1 MRDFAVDFQ
10 PHRPRPLSIVLL
22 VAGLLLCTEAWLEG
36 KALRVK
42 LEEAEAQLNRVRQ
55 HAEQLDTSRRD
66 SRPENVFSMEE
77 SKALRQA
84 INAIRVDW
92 GTLFRRIDTA
102 VSDDVSLLAI
112 RPNATGK
119 SVQIS
124 GEGRDMAA
132 VLAFVE
138 ALQHAPLSHALLLSH
153 QIKQTDPQHPV
164 VFEISAQWST
174 DT

>member
-1 MRDFAVDFQ
+1 MRDFALDFQ
-10 PHRPRPLSIVLL
+10 PHRPRPLAIVLL
-22 VAGLLLCTEAWLEG
+22 AAGLLLCAEAWLED

-42 LEEAEAQLNRVRQ
+42 LVEAEAQLNRARQ
-55 HAEQLDTSRRD
+55 HAERLDASRRD
-66 SRPENVFSMEE
+66 SRPENVFSVEE
-77 SKALRQA
+77 TKALRQA

-112 RPNATGK
+112 RPNAADK

-124 GEGRDMAA
+124 GEGRDMRA

-138 ALQHAPLSHALLLSH
+138 SLQHAPLSQAVLLSH
-153 QIKQTDPQHPV
+153 QIKQNDPQHPIL
-164 VFEISAQWST
+164 FDISARWLT

>member
-1 MRDFAVDFQ
+1 MCIRD
-10 PHRPRPLSIVLL
+10 
-22 VAGLLLCTEAWLEG
+22 
-36 KALRVK
+36 
-42 LEEAEAQLNRVRQ
+42 
-55 HAEQLDTSRRD
+55 
-66 SRPENVFSMEE
+66 
-77 SKALRQA
+77 
-84 INAIRVDW
+84 
-92 GTLFRRIDTA
+92 
-102 VSDDVSLLAI
+102 

-138 ALQHAPLSHALLLSH
+138 SLQHAPLSDAVLLSH